1 MPQDFSSI
9 PPPDAIKDI
18 TYEVYVAE
26 MIAELKMLNDRF
38 TTIKES
44 DPSYA
49 LFQIMGYEIASK
61 VQEINEAVRSV
72 LLLTS
77 TGADLDN
84 LGVIYQEK
92 RRVLSPGDPNVNP
105 PIPATLESDTD
116 YRRRLLSAFKS
127 LALGSADWYQKRVL
141 ESGSPFEQT
150 VKDIRVLGP
159 EDNNGIDIVDPSDL
173 SVMLIDPGEVWCYTE
188 SILIVNEEDDSV
200 INPAPIPSV
209 GLLNQIEQYLDK
221 NIFPGESLPRSQSVE
236 RRFIGDT
243 IYVRSCIQKPYTIQ
257 ASITPLSG
265 LENSVVRDNIESIVL
280 EFVRIN
286 QRIGQ
291 KIPLSFIYATL
302 NTSEIFELDLI
313 HPTQNIEPK
322 LNELPVASI
331 AFELEV
337 TNYVSNSITW
347 ANFSGQT
354 NSWSIIEYPTS
365 SNNWYIV
372 FTKDVSTT
380 EDLNKLQGV
389 GVGRK
394 FEILD
399 KSTNPPTVKF
409 SGQVI
414 SLLGNRDDHYLFQ
427 LSEQPNLSGITSGSE
442 LFVSFRSAVDIVI
455 SETAGV

>member
-1 MPQDFSSI
+1 MGLKMPQDFSNI
-9 PPPDAIKDI
+9 PPPDSIEEVN
-18 TYEVYVAE
+18 YEVHFDR
-26 MIAELKMLNDRF
+26 MITQLKMLNARF
-38 TTIKES
+38 TSIKES
-44 DPSYA
+44 DPVYTA
-49 LFQIMGYEIASK
+49 FQVMAYEITSK
-61 VQEINEAVRSV
+61 VQEMNDRVRAV

-77 TGADLDN
+77 SGADLDN

-92 RRVLSPGDPNVNP
+92 RRVLSPGNPDVNP
-105 PIPATLESDTD
+105 PIPATLETDTD

-127 LALGSADWYQKRVL
+127 LALGSSDWYQKLLL

-150 VKDIRVLGP
+150 VKDAQVLGP
-159 EDNNGIDIVDPSDL
+159 EDNAGIARVDPTDP
-173 SVMLIDPGEVWCYTE
+173 SVAEIIPGQVWCYIEAISETT
-188 SILIVNEEDDSV
+188 
-200 INPAPIPSV
+200 PIPSIE
-209 GLLNQIEQYLDK
+209 LLTQIENYLDR
-221 NIFPGESLPRSQSVE
+221 NLWPDGSLPRSQASL
-236 RRFIGDT
+236 RRFIGDR
-243 IYVRSCIQKPYTIQ
+243 IKVRSCIQKPYTIQ
-257 ASITPLSG
+257 ATITPLVG
-265 LENSVVRDNIESIVL
+265 LDNSVVQSSIESIGVQ
-280 EFVRIN
+280 FTKDN

-291 KIPLSFIYATL
+291 EVPLSSIYSTL
-302 NTSEIFELDLI
+302 DTNDVFRMDLI

-322 LNELPVASI
+322 LNELPIASI

-337 TNYVSNSITW
+337 TNYVSNLITW

-442 LFVSFRSAVDIVI
+442 LFVSFRSAVDITI
-455 SETAGV
+455 TPNSGG